1 MSDLV
6 LTSFADGIAVVTI
19 NRPEARNAVN
29 RAVADAVAEA
39 IDELDARDDLVVGVI
54 TGPAARSAPVPTSR
68 PSPPVSAPASPGA
81 ASAGSRRPRPPSR

>member
-29 RAVADAVAEA
+29 RAVANAVAEA
-39 IDELDARDDLVVGVI
+39 IDELEARDDLVVGVI
-54 TGPAARSAPVPTSR
+54 S
-68 PSPPVSAPASPGA
+68 
-81 ASAGSRRPRPPSR
+81 GSRRHLLRRCRPQGPCRR